1 MMMVFHK
8 KRQESHKMA
17 QVLDKKARELR
28 TMMLARQWRMSE
40 LHKKR
45 QELHKTPQE
54 RDKKIQG
61 PHMLMQGPHKKPL
74 GHDRQV
80 MEPHRRPPDGRLG
93 EHHNQ

>member
-1 MMMVFHK
+1 MMTVVHK

-17 QVLDKKARELR
+17 QGRDKTGRVLDKKARELR
-28 TMMLARQWRMSE
+28 TMMLARHRRRS
-40 LHKKR
+40 
-45 QELHKTPQE
+45 ELHKTPQE

-80 MEPHRRPPDGRLG
+80 MEPHRRPPHGRLG